1 MGPAMN
7 SSLGAANAATIGAK
21 DSAKDSARDAARDS
35 ATNAAKGTPA
45 RPSIC
50 MLNYNAWGVLAGLEG
65 ERVHI
70 GGEEVQHVLMSRYLA
85 GKGYQVSS
93 LVGDFGQRA
102 VEDIDG
108 VTVRKT
114 FALRAGV
121 PGLRFFTP
129 RMSLTWAAL
138 RAADADVVYA
148 SCAGAMAG
156 VVAAYCRR
164 HRRRF
169 VFRVA
174 SDADCAPATVMLGNA
189 RDRALYRYGLRRA
202 DAVLA
207 QTRRQSALLLRH
219 YGVRAS
225 VAGMFADVPV
235 SVLPFAGRST
245 DLLWLANMRSMK
257 RPEWF
262 VEIAR
267 HACELRCVM
276 AGGAHPDEPALN
288 RCVAGAA
295 AGVPNLR
302 FHGQVRFGAT
312 GALFA
317 AARVFVNT
325 SSFEGFPNTYWQ
337 AWANGV
343 PVIATFDP
351 DGVIAQHGLG
361 VVLGDAA
368 PAVGAARA
376 LLGSPQ
382 LWAAC
387 SARCRAYALAHC
399 ASDVVAAPYLAAM
412 VSA

>member
-1 MGPAMN
+1 MSGAGKPAP
-7 SSLGAANAATIGAK
+7 A
-21 DSAKDSARDAARDS
+21 DADH
-35 ATNAAKGTPA
+35 GQA

-50 MLNYNAWGVLAGLEG
+50 MLNYYAWGVLAGLEG

-70 GGEEVQHVLMSRYLA
+70 GGEEVQHALMSRYLA
-85 GKGYQVSS
+85 GKGYKVSS

-102 VEDIDG
+102 IEDIDG

-114 FALRAGV
+114 FALCAGV

-138 RAADADVVYA
+138 RAADADVCYA
-148 SCAGAMAG
+148 SCAGPMAG
-156 VVAAYCRR
+156 VIAAYCRR
-164 HRRRF
+164 HARRF

-174 SDADCAPATVMLGNA
+174 SDADCAPATLMLGNA

-207 QTRRQSALLLRH
+207 QTRRQAALLLKH

-225 VAGMFADVPV
+225 VAGMFADLPGA
-235 SVLPFAGRST
+235 VLPLAQRDT

-262 VEIAR
+262 VEVAR
-267 HACELRCVM
+267 HARELRCVM
-276 AGGAHPDEPALN
+276 AGGPHPDELALY
-288 RCVAGAA
+288 RRVALAA
-295 AGVPNLR
+295 AAVPNLR
-302 FHGQVRFGAT
+302 FHGQVRFAAT
-312 GALFA
+312 RALFA
-317 AARVFVNT
+317 GARVFVNT

-337 AWANGV
+337 AWAHGV
-343 PVIATFDP
+343 PVIATVDP

-368 PAVGAARA
+368 GIVGAARA
-376 LLGSPQ
+376 LLGSPA
-382 LWAAC
+382 LWHAC
-387 SARCRAYALAHC
+387 SARCRAYAMAHC
-399 ASDVVAAPYLAAM
+399 APDVVAAPYLAAM
-412 VSA
+412 VRA